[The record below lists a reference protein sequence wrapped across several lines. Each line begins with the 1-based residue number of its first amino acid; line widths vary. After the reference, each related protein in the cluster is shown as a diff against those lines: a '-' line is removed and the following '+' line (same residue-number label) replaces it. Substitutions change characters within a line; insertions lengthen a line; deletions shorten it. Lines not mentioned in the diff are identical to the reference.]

1 MSRHQ
6 KMLGTNWPVMP
17 DIRRAFVD
25 AQYGQ
30 MHYRISGKHSAKN
43 PLICLHQSP
52 KSSREFIEFMKL
64 AADDRVVLAI
74 DSPGHGESDVPADK
88 MSIEDFSRQIWS
100 ALDAL
105 DIDKIDL
112 LGHHTGAKV
121 AAEMAWQRPDRV
133 AGIVM
138 VSALVLTVEERD
150 NFKSM
155 FKPIPLDEDGTRFKE
170 MWAKS
175 IQYRG
180 PGVTLEQLASSM
192 AENLRAGEAYE
203 WGHEAAFNY
212 TDAFAERIAKLP
224 HRITVLNPKDMLF
237 KLTPRVG
244 KLLRNGEVIDHPNWG
259 FGFMDSD
266 TVEAVKA
273 VKAALD

>member
-1 MSRHQ
+1 MSPPP
-6 KMLGTNWPVMP
+6 KILAMNWQMMP

-25 AQYGQ
+25 AEYGQ
-30 MHYRISGKHSAKN
+30 MHYRSAGKQSDKL

-52 KSSREFIEFMKL
+52 KSSQEFIEFMKV
-64 AADDRVVLAI
+64 ASNDRLVIAI
-74 DSPGHGESDVPADK
+74 DSPGHGESDVPK
-88 MSIEDFSRQIWS
+88 NQMNIEDFARQIWS
-100 ALDAL
+100 ALQAMGL
-105 DIDKIDL
+105 KKIDL

-121 AAEMAWQRPDRV
+121 ATEMAWQHPDRIG
-133 AGIVM
+133 GIVM
-138 VSALVLTVEERD
+138 VSALVLTPAEQD

-155 FKPIPLDEDGTRFKE
+155 FKPIPLDEEGTRLKE

-180 PGVTLEQLASSM
+180 PGVTLVQLAASM

-212 TDAFAERIAKLP
+212 TDAFADRITKLS

-237 KLTPRVG
+237 EYTPRVG
-244 KLLRNGEVIDHPNWG
+244 KLLQNGEVIDHPEWG
-259 FGFMDSD
+259 FGFMDTD
-266 TVEAVKA
+266 PENAVKA
-273 VKAALD
+273 VKAGLD